1 MREKSFYLIYRKNF
15 KVLRII
21 ENNRLNLKERWLFCK
36 QLKLLT
42 SSGMKA
48 TEALEIMKGFF
59 ERKAIKNSIEE
70 IRKKVYLG
78 ENISEAM
85 IAFKRIYPNF
95 LINMIKLGED
105 NGNLEE
111 VLEKLELYYENQW
124 KISSKIKEIIIYP
137 IFLILFSIIIT
148 VFLSSFVLPQFEVIL
163 RDFNGQIPTFTKIIL
178 SLFKFLRN
186 NKLIILIFLSISTI
200 LSIYKLKKS
209 SINIKYEILRKTPFL
224 KTVYYKLQAYNI
236 LMCLWMT
243 LKCGLNID
251 KALEEV
257 CLIIED
263 EKIIKQLKLLNSNI
277 MQGSTIGEAFEKS
290 LNEIMSK
297 DMFALIK
304 MGEESGNLENILK
317 DICNMIKEE
326 IVIKV
331 NSSVKLIEPIIIL
344 IISIHIGILV
354 IALFLPIIGVM
365 DGITNI

>member
-1 MREKSFYLIYRKNF
+1 MREKSFYLVYGRNF
-15 KVLRII
+15 KLLKII

-48 TEALEIMKGFF
+48 TEALGIMQGFF
-59 ERKAIKNSIEE
+59 ERKTIKNSIEE

-85 IAFKRIYPNF
+85 VAFKRIYPNF

-137 IFLILFSIIIT
+137 MFLVFFSIIIII
-148 VFLSSFVLPQFEVIL
+148 FLSSFILPQFQIIL
-163 RDFNGQIPTFTKIIL
+163 RDFNGQIPTFTKVIL
-178 SLFKFLRN
+178 SSFEFLRN
-186 NKLIILIFLSISTI
+186 NKLVILIFLSINVI
-200 LSIYKLKKS
+200 LIIYKLKKS
-209 SINIKYEILRKTPFL
+209 FINIKYEILRNTPFL
-224 KTVYYKLQAYNI
+224 KTLYYKLQSYNI

-263 EKIIKQLKLLNSNI
+263 DKIVKRLRLLNSNI
-277 MQGSTIGEAFEKS
+277 IQGSTIGEAFEKS
-290 LNEIMSK
+290 LNGILRK

-317 DICNMIKEE
+317 DMCNMIKEE
-326 IVIKV
+326 IIIKV

-344 IISIHIGILV
+344 IVSIHIGILV